1 MASDSLILLLLVL
14 VLAAGN
20 GANDVSKGV
29 ATLIGSGA
37 TQARRAI
44 LWGTLCTVAGG
55 LSAIA
60 WGSALAGSFGSGFT
74 APGFRIDL
82 TFLTATLAGAS
93 LWLLIATRT
102 GLPVST
108 THALLGGLV
117 GAVLASTGAEGLHA
131 AAVANKALLP
141 LLLSPV
147 IAIALCGGVLLV
159 ARYVTTR
166 IPPWRDGCCPR
177 EDWLLNPFVC
187 ANGNSPA
194 PPRWQQRCWT
204 TLHWLSS
211 GTTSFARGLND
222 TPKIA
227 AFLLL
232 AAAITPGSALALLGT
247 HWLIVLVV
255 AAMGAGSLWGG
266 YRVLQVL
273 AHRITPMNPAT
284 GLVANAGTSLLV
296 LFATPLGLPVSTT
309 HVSAGA
315 LIGIRWA
322 NRTRPA
328 ESDAL
333 RGILLAWLATLP
345 ASALLAALCVRL
357 LGYSSGT

>member
-1 MASDSLILLLLVL
+1 MAPDSLILLTLVL

-29 ATLIGSGA
+29 ATLIGSG
-37 TQARRAI
+37 TTEVRHAI
-44 LWGTLCTVAGG
+44 LWATLCTVAGG

-60 WGSALAGSFGSGFT
+60 WGGALAGSFGSGFVV
-74 APGFRIDL
+74 PDFHIDL
-82 TFLTATLAGAS
+82 TLLIAILAGAS

-117 GAVLASTGAEGLHA
+117 GAVLASGGPEGLHA

-147 IAIALCGGVLLV
+147 IAIVLCGGILLA
-159 ARYVTTR
+159 ARYVATR
-166 IPPWRDGCCPR
+166 LPPWRTGCCPH
-177 EDWLLNPFVC
+177 EDWIRNPFIC
-187 ANGNSPA
+187 ADEKSPVSTHW
-194 PPRWQQRCWT
+194 RQRLWIAM
-204 TLHWLSS
+204 HWLSS

-232 AAAITPGSALALLGT
+232 AVALTPGSALATLGN
-247 HWLIVLVV
+247 HWPVVLVAV
-255 AAMGAGSLWGG
+255 AMGAGSLWGG
-266 YRVLQVL
+266 CRVLRVL
-273 AHRITPMNPAT
+273 AYRITPMNPAT
-284 GLVANAGTSLLV
+284 GLVANTGTSLLV
-296 LFATPLGLPVSTT
+296 LLATPLGLPVSTT

-315 LIGIRWA
+315 LMGIRWA

-328 ESDAL
+328 EIDAL
-333 RGILLAWLATLP
+333 RGILIAWFATLP
-345 ASALLAALCVRL
+345 AAALLGALCVRL
-357 LGYSSGT
+357 LDYSFKA